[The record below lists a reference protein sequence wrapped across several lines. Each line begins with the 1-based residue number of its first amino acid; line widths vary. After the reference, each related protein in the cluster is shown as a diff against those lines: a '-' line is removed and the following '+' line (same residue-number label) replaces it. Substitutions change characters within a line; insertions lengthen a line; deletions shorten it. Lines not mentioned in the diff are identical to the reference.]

1 MSSFSY
7 SSTFPLGQV
16 KTQPSWILYVF
27 AASLSWTLSVS
38 SSLFLSPLCLSHFT
52 CSSLIRGVWW
62 LVAMPEVE
70 KKKAASIA
78 TGLTPSRAFTS
89 CCFDR
94 RKEGPRFKTHKIASA
109 CFFFFF
115 YLLIYLSDLHH
126 RRLNVFN
133 TFPYISIGLLVR
145 MCTWSRWR
153 FSATTQENN
162 TYQYGV
168 VLFDI

>member
-62 LVAMPEVE
+62 LVAMPEAE
-70 KKKAASIA
+70 KKKAATIA

-109 CFFFFF
+109 CFFFF
-115 YLLIYLSDLHH
+115 LLS
-126 RRLNVFN
+126 FN
-133 TFPYISIGLLVR
+133 LFEWFAPQTPQRFQYISIHFHR
-145 MCTWSRWR
+145 
-153 FSATTQENN
+153 TTGQNVHLEQVEVQCHN
-162 TYQYGV
+162 TGK
-168 VLFDI
+168 